1 MQIRAVHRWRWVAS
15 GRMREHWNG
24 ALAGQ
29 AIFSGFT
36 GVSYF
41 TCDLRWAA
49 GAEEL
54 TVNTHAVHKFTVDM
68 S

>member
-1 MQIRAVHRWRWVAS
+1 MTGGGSAPRIF
-15 GRMREHWNG
+15 
-24 ALAGQ
+24 LAKQ
-29 AIFSGFT
+29 AFFSDFT

-54 TVNTHAVHKFTVDM
+54 TANMHAVHYFTVVM
-68 S
+68 SELFIA